1 MIFLSCP
8 KVNVLTKIIVD
19 CVCLVLLA
27 VYVLVGQTY
36 AFNGLDIAIIVVNS
50 LYTLAYARQLL
61 CKWVPGMP
69 NYLTK
74 AGLINYL
81 RLFKVGCV
89 FPMVVVSILPHA
101 EIGPNDHREDALH
114 FIVHIL
120 GYLKT

>member
-50 LYTLAYARQLL
+50 LYTLGNDQNNILNIVIYKYDVRALNSQSDLYDPVL
-61 CKWVPGMP
+61 V
-69 NYLTK
+69 
-74 AGLINYL
+74 IN
-81 RLFKVGCV
+81 V
-89 FPMVVVSILPHA
+89 
-101 EIGPNDHREDALH
+101 N
-114 FIVHIL
+114 
-120 GYLKT
+120 